1 MNIRSRI
8 IFNDIRIIPFL
19 AVLSLSIFI
28 LNGNQNAF
36 ATHNADHILGFA
48 AAGDWGCN
56 SNTDATATAIFNK
69 GTAIDIVF
77 GLGDYSYQPT
87 ATCFINEMSE
97 SGNNIK
103 PKMDGV
109 TLTGGTGSMA
119 IGNHED
125 DSDEARSTYSS
136 SFNFPNSGYY
146 SYNVGTSPNKVHFLV
161 MTTEDTFSVGSAQ
174 HTFVTNDLSQAASDS
189 NIKWIIV
196 VFHKPLYSSP
206 NECGSSTC
214 AGYPSFRSIYH
225 PIFDQRGVDLVLVG
239 HTHDYQR
246 TFPITYGG
254 SQNANPVKQSNNLNN
269 YNDPTGI
276 IQALVGTGGVNIHEL
291 DGQSSFT
298 AYQQDDRFGFLQVDI
313 TKSGENQVLTGKF
326 FGNGLANA
334 MDTFTITKGTQAPKY
349 HFEPAGDF
357 DGTTNSDIVEVPNAA
372 NLQFPS
378 TFSVSL
384 WFKTSTNFATDA
396 RMVMKGNFDSE
407 LTGQNLNYGL
417 WMNSAE
423 QLRFGFEGKTGYD
436 KFVTTPQS
444 YSDGQWHHFVGV
456 YDDAGDKIQLYID
469 GVLVRQV
476 TSTSSI
482 DPGNTH
488 PLVIG
493 KNSGVSGKI
502 FNGQLDEVRLWKG
515 LALTQAQVTEAYN
528 NGNYPGG
535 TSLFEN
541 FGGSGQMVQKTQESL
556 KDNDTELKT
565 QSTIENLIEKQSEK
579 PKIQLPLPY

>member
-1 MNIRSRI
+1 MNIKPMI
-8 IFNDIRIIPFL
+8 IFKEMQMIPFL
-19 AVLSLSIFI
+19 AVLSLSFFI

-36 ATHNADHILGFA
+36 ATHNSDHILGFA

-56 SNTDATATAIFNK
+56 SNTDATATSIFNK
-69 GTAIDIVF
+69 GTQVDLVF

-97 SGNNIK
+97 TGNNIK

-109 TLTGGTGSMA
+109 TLTGGTGTMA

-125 DSDEARSTYSS
+125 DADEARATYAS
-136 SFNFPNSGYY
+136 SFNFPSSGYY
-146 SYNVGTSPNKVHFLV
+146 SFNIGTSPNKVHFLV

-174 HTFVTNDLSQAASDS
+174 HTFVTNDLASASADS
-189 NIKWIIV
+189 NIKWIVV

-214 AGYPSFRSIYH
+214 QGYPSFRSIYH
-225 PIFDQRGVDLVLVG
+225 PIFDQRDVDLVLVG

-254 SQNANPVKQSNNLNN
+254 SQNANPVKQSNNVNN
-269 YNDPTGI
+269 YNDPAGVI
-276 IQALVGTGGVNIHEL
+276 HAIVGTGGVNIHEL
-291 DGQSSFT
+291 DSQSSFT
-298 AYQQDDRFGFLQVDI
+298 AYQQDSRFGFLQVDI
-313 TKSGENQVLTGKF
+313 TKSGSNQVLTGKF

-334 MDTFTITKGTQAPKY
+334 MDTFTITKGDEQPKY
-349 HFEPAGDF
+349 HFAPFGDF

-378 TFSVSL
+378 SFSISL

-469 GVLVRQV
+469 GVLVRQT

-488 PLVIG
+488 PFVIG

-502 FNGQLDEVRLWKG
+502 FNGQLDEVRAWKG

-535 TSLFEN
+535 TSIFEN

-556 KDNDTELKT
+556 KDSDTALKT
-565 QSTIENLIEKQSEK
+565 QSTIENLSEKQSEK